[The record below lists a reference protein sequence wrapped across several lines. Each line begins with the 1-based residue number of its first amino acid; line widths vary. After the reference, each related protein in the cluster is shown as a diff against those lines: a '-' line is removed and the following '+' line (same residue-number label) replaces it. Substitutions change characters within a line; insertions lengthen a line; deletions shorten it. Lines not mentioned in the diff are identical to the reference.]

1 MSGTVL
7 VAADLDRTLIYSKA
21 ALGLGPG
28 QAPTLVCVESLD
40 GKQSSFMTETAG
52 HLLAELSR
60 SAVLMPVTTRTP
72 KQLRRVTLPTPAP
85 ARFAIAANGGVLFV
99 DGEVD
104 LAWRSQVRQAVA
116 EVAPLEQIWQHVGAV
131 CSPDWTLK
139 LRSASS
145 LFCYA
150 VVDKAKLPAGFVEE
164 VTAWADGLGWSTS
177 MQGRKLYWVPRP
189 LTKSAAV
196 AEVARRIDAELV
208 LAAGDS
214 LLDADLL
221 LAADLGIRPRH
232 GELSESGWSAPHVV
246 RTEAAGVLA
255 GEQICRWF
263 LERVTARQAA

>member
-1 MSGTVL
+1 MTGTVL
-7 VAADLDRTLIYSKA
+7 VAADLDRTLIYSRA

-28 QAPTLVCVESLD
+28 QAPKLLCVELLE
-40 GKQSSFMTETAG
+40 GKQSSFMTETAAD
-52 HLLAELSR
+52 LLVELSA
-60 SAVLMPVTTRTP
+60 SAVLMPVTTRTS
-72 KQLRRVTLPTPAP
+72 KQLRRVRLPAP
-85 ARFAIAANGGVLFV
+85 TRFSIAANGGILFV

-104 LAWRSQVRQAVA
+104 RAWRRQVRQAVA
-116 EVAPLEQIWQHVGAV
+116 EVAPLDQVWAQLGAS

-139 LRSASS
+139 LRVASS

-150 VVDKAKLPAGFVEE
+150 VIDRARMPAGFVEE
-164 VTAWADGLGWSTS
+164 MTAWADELGWSTS
-177 MQGRKLYWVPRP
+177 LQGRKLYWVPRP

-232 GELSESGWSAPHVV
+232 GELSESGWSAPHVS
-246 RTEAAGVLA
+246 RTEATGVLA
-255 GEQICRWF
+255 GEQICRWL
-263 LERVTARQAA
+263 LERVAARKAA